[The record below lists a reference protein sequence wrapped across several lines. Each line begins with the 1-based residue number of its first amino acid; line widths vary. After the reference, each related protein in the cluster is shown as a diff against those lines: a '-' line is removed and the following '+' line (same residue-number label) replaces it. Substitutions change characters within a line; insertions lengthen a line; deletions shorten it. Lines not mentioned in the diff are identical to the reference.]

1 MNMALKYGNVT
12 QVAPI
17 DKMSVVM
24 SVVIAMLLFKETLS
38 IKGILGVILIALG
51 GILVA
56 LN

>member
-1 MNMALKYGNVT
+1 MGIYENVT